1 MDPLEIVGN
10 KKGPFIKKTV
20 ENRTD
25 KYETSLNNAKD
36 ALRLWNDTALECADP
51 VPASEGKGYVKATR
65 FKNSRKK
72 AAYSYMLTP
81 QGIEEKSLMLVQ
93 FLRRKKS
100 EYQLLEQE
108 IARLTQELDAHDTT
122 EPTDRS

>member
-1 MDPLEIVGN
+1 MGLSLGKAHYCLTEL
-10 KKGPFIKKTV
+10 IK
-20 ENRTD
+20 
-25 KYETSLNNAKD
+25 
-36 ALRLWNDTALECADP
+36 
-51 VPASEGKGYVKATR
+51 KGYVKATR

-81 QGIEEKSLMLVQ
+81 QEMEKSLMLVQ

-108 IARLTQELDAHDTT
+108 IAQLTQELGPHNTT
-122 EPTDRS
+122 EPPNRA